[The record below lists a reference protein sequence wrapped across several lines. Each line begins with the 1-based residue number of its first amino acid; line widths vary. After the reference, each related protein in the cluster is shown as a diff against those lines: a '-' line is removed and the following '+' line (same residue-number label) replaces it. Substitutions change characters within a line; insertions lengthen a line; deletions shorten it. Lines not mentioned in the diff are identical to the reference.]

1 MDSSLNMENMPL
13 ASTAIRTCF
22 WGREGSWLDRNREL
36 SRSVHFPSLTLPSLL
51 ITSSKTIWISLVLS
65 LLSNYFLE
73 QELTWAR
80 FQILCLWM
88 CVSSGRR
95 KQKVI
100 CNLALEGEQL
110 SREPGLFLLLLP
122 RFQPMSVYC
131 YCLVPLLMLNP
142 FPHRKCERKPGKSY
156 HSESS
161 ESIMDSSWDTAR
173 HLLDIW
179 RRCPSCLEG
188 YLSSQAPF
196 SLEGY
201 KTWRVEKWRESASDA
216 CLQEQVLGYIVCK
229 GETGV

>member
-22 WGREGSWLDRNREL
+22 WGRVRSWLDRNREL

-51 ITSSKTIWISLVLS
+51 ITSSKMIWISLVLS

-80 FQILCLWM
+80 FQIPCLWM

-110 SREPGLFLLLLP
+110 SRERDCFC
-122 RFQPMSVYC
+122 Y
-131 YCLVPLLMLNP
+131 YCLALNP
-142 FPHRKCERKPGKSY
+142 CLFIVIVLSHYWCPIHFLIASVKGNLAKV
-156 HSESS
+156 
-161 ESIMDSSWDTAR
+161 TAAR
-173 HLLDIW
+173 
-179 RRCPSCLEG
+179 
-188 YLSSQAPF
+188 APN
-196 SLEGY
+196 
-201 KTWRVEKWRESASDA
+201 
-216 CLQEQVLGYIVCK
+216 Q
-229 GETGV
+229 